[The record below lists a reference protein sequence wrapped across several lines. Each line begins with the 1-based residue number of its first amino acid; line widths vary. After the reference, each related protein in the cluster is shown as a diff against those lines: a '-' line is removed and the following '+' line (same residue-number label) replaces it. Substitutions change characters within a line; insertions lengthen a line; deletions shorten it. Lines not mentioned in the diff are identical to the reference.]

1 LLNKRNNCRYIQ
13 LSKLL
18 FEQSPHLIL
27 Y

>member
-18 FEQSPHLIL
+18 FEQSPRLIL